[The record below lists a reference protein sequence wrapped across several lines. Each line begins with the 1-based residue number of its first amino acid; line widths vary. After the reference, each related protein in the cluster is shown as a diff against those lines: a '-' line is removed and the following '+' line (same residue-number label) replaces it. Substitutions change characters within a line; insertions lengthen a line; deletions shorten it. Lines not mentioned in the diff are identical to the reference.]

1 MATQSDDDFDKD
13 LDAADAVVSA
23 QFCAKLT
30 LSSDHLKSICPSPVD
45 RAALDKLM
53 QAVNGA
59 ANENEAKRQ
68 LVANAESYAAIIVRL
83 VKTVAI
89 A

>member
-1 MATQSDDDFDKD
+1 MATQNDDDFDKD

-23 QFCAKLT
+23 QFSAKLT
-30 LSSDHLKSICPSPVD
+30 LSPDHLKSICPSPVD

-59 ANENEAKRQ
+59 ASENEAKRQ
-68 LVANAESYAAIIVRL
+68 LLTNAESYAAIIVRL